1 MICDFAQAYGVY
13 DWRSLPLRTA
23 ATLAAG
29 LGPGS
34 RCEGAS
40 VGLRVSVRD
49 FLTALCADRLA
60 LLLCIQTGN
69 ETPPPLF
76 ADDMIVR
83 TETPDT
89 GRFASGADFEAWW
102 NGESKES

>member
-1 MICDFAQAYGVY
+1 MLCDFAQVYGIY
-13 DWRSLPLRTA
+13 DWRALPVRTA
-23 ATLAAG
+23 AALAAG

-34 RCEGAS
+34 RCEGAGM
-40 VGLRVSVRD
+40 GLRVPVRD

-60 LLLCIQTGN
+60 LLLRILNGK

-76 ADDMIVR
+76 AEDMLLQ

-89 GRFASGADFEAWW
+89 GRFSSGEDFEAWW
-102 NGESKES
+102 NGETKVS